1 MKLNWQSTD
10 IQPNDGDIV
19 VTFRFG
25 TQVFNNRYIIG
36 IYVLSENAI
45 KIRNTNNETEFL
57 SFDYY
62 DLWTKIDLPEMP
74 VC

>member
-1 MKLNWQSTD
+1 MKWESTE
-10 IQPNDGDIV
+10 IKPADGDIV
-19 VTFRFG
+19 ITFRFG
-25 TQVFNNRYIIG
+25 THTFNNRYIIG

-45 KIRNTNNETEFL
+45 KIRNTDNETEFL

-62 DLWTKIDLPEMP
+62 DLWTKIYLPEMP